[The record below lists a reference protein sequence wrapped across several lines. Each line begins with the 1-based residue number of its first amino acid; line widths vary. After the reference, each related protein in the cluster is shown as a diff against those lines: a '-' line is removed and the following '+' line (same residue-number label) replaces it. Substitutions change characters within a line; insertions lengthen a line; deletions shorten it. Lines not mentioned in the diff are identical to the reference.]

1 MKKAKITIETER
13 LLVISLSRCQVER
26 WCAACQNDVE
36 FVGVE
41 EAAALVGVTQRG
53 VFNLVETD
61 LIHFQETTEGRAL
74 FCVNSL
80 LKIAP

>member
-13 LLVISLSRCQVER
+13 LLVISRSRRQVER

-41 EAAALVGVTQRG
+41 EAAALVGVSQRR
-53 VFNLVETD
+53 VFHLAETD
-61 LIHFQETTEGRAL
+61 LIHFQETTQGRAL

-80 LKIAP
+80 LKLGP